1 MRTMMYLISK
11 RRSWTTFG
19 SILVTLGIFAIF
31 MVVFL
36 GVEDNHVSMIGIIV
50 GIVGL
55 LIAFLGIRIIIWDK
69 SFDAKMS
76 RIDPNLDY
84 HFFLSFRGMEQEVK
98 DFSKIEE
105 VLKAF
110 DLGKEAWDL
119 KIVPPMGTL
128 SEWKGYYN
136 DKEKTWVMEI
146 AFVREEGIQRCVRR
160 CVSDGMVNLNRKDLK
175 KIMVDKKKA
184 DLLLFG
190 RID

>member
-1 MRTMMYLISK
+1 MYIISK

-19 SILVTLGIFAIF
+19 TVLVTLGIFAIF

-36 GVEDNHVSMIGIIV
+36 GIEDSHVSMIGIIV

-69 SFDAKMS
+69 SYDAKMS

-84 HFFLSFRGMEQEVK
+84 HFFLTFRGMEQEVR

-105 VLKAF
+105 VLTAF
-110 DLGKEAWDL
+110 DSGKEAWNL

-128 SEWKGYYN
+128 SEWNGYYD
-136 DKEKTWVMEI
+136 DKDKAWVMEI
-146 AFVREEGIQRCVRR
+146 TFVREEGVQKWVRR
-160 CVSDGMVNLNRKDLK
+160 GGYDGLVNLNRRDLK

-184 DLLLFG
+184 DLQLFG

>member
-1 MRTMMYLISK
+1 MYLISK

-19 SILVTLGIFAIF
+19 TVLVTLGIFAIF

-36 GVEDNHVSMIGIIV
+36 GIEDSHVSMIGIIV
-50 GIVGL
+50 GIAGL

-69 SFDAKMS
+69 SYDAKMS

-84 HFFLSFRGMEQEVK
+84 HFFLTFRGMEQEVR

-105 VLKAF
+105 VLTAF
-110 DLGKEAWDL
+110 DLGKESWNL

-128 SEWKGYYN
+128 SEWNGYYD
-136 DKEKTWVMEI
+136 DKDKVWVMEI
-146 AFVREEGIQRCVRR
+146 AFVREEGIQKCVRR
-160 CVSDGMVNLNRKDLK
+160 CVSDGMVNLNRRDLK

-184 DLLLFG
+184 DLQLFG
-190 RID
+190 RIDTGNF

>member
-1 MRTMMYLISK
+1 MYLISK
-11 RRSWTTFG
+11 NRSWTTVG
-19 SILVTLGIFAIF
+19 LALVTLGIFAIF

-36 GVEDNHVSMIGIIV
+36 GVENNHVSIIGIIV
-50 GIVGL
+50 VIAGL

-69 SFDAKMS
+69 SYDAKMS

-84 HFFLSFRGMEQEVK
+84 HFFLTFREMEQEVR

-105 VLKAF
+105 VLTAF
-110 DLGKEAWDL
+110 DLGKESWNL

-128 SEWKGYYN
+128 SEWNGYYD
-136 DKEKTWVMEI
+136 DKDKVWVMEI
-146 AFVREEGIQRCVRR
+146 AFVREEGIQKCVRR
-160 CVSDGMVNLNRKDLK
+160 CVSDGMVNLNRRDLK

-184 DLLLFG
+184 DLQLFG

>member
-1 MRTMMYLISK
+1 MYIISK

-55 LIAFLGIRIIIWDK
+55 LIAFLGIRIISWDK
-69 SFDAKMS
+69 SYDAKMS

-84 HFFLSFRGMEQEVK
+84 HFFLTFRGMEQEVK

-105 VLKAF
+105 VLTAF
-110 DLGKEAWDL
+110 DSGKEAWNL

-128 SEWKGYYN
+128 SEWKGYYD
-136 DKEKTWVMEI
+136 DKDKAWVMEI
-146 AFVREEGIQRCVRR
+146 AFVREEGVQRWVRR
-160 CVSDGMVNLNRKDLK
+160 GGYDGLVNLNCRDLK

-184 DLLLFG
+184 DLDLFG
-190 RID
+190 RVD

>member
-1 MRTMMYLISK
+1 MYLISK
-11 RRSWTTFG
+11 NRSWTTFG
-19 SILVTLGIFAIF
+19 ILLVTMGIFAIF

-50 GIVGL
+50 AIVGL
-55 LIAFLGIRIIIWDK
+55 LIAVLGIRIIIWDK

-84 HFFLSFRGMEQEVK
+84 HFFLTFRGMEQEVR

-128 SEWKGYYN
+128 SEWKGYYD
-136 DKEKTWVMEI
+136 DKEKIWVMEI
-146 AFVREEGIQRCVRR
+146 AFVREEGIQRWARR

-184 DLLLFG
+184 DLMLFG
-190 RID
+190 RIDTGDF